1 MGSFY
6 IIQSFRPQVNTR
18 KKHEVIQNNHDFR
31 KFYIKPLTPLPVLPY
46 NTAMITTQLLLA
58 NEGYTHA
65 NWLFK
70 NICTNFSR
78 VYYILGGEGY
88 CRYEGRTFRLKEH
101 CLYFFPARRAFDLY
115 DNANNKLLHTYVH
128 ICTDPAIGEL
138 IELNVEPDTFW
149 ADAITLLRKYIP
161 LQDAAITIGILD
173 MLLSHVF
180 SRAAAP
186 PLPARQVKNY
196 IDSNLLGK
204 LDLNALCAEINYS
217 KSQLNRLFLKHYK
230 TTPIH
235 YYNDKRLELAL
246 KFLMEGQT
254 SRAVCTRL
262 HYSTP
267 AAFCKAFKNKYGLSP
282 EKHLA
287 AMKKEVLPI
296 FQT

>member
-101 CLYFFPARRAFDLY
+101 CLYFFPRAERS
-115 DNANNKLLHTYVH
+115 T
-128 ICTDPAIGEL
+128 CT
-138 IELNVEPDTFW
+138 
-149 ADAITLLRKYIP
+149 
-161 LQDAAITIGILD
+161 
-173 MLLSHVF
+173 
-180 SRAAAP
+180 
-186 PLPARQVKNY
+186 
-196 IDSNLLGK
+196 
-204 LDLNALCAEINYS
+204 
-217 KSQLNRLFLKHYK
+217 
-230 TTPIH
+230 TTPTT
-235 YYNDKRLELAL
+235 N
-246 KFLMEGQT
+246 
-254 SRAVCTRL
+254 
-262 HYSTP
+262 
-267 AAFCKAFKNKYGLSP
+267 FCIPMCISAPTLRSANSSN
-282 EKHLA
+282 
-287 AMKKEVLPI
+287 
-296 FQT
+296 